1 MNNCKQLVLFSF
13 TVLLFFLPVQVQAQS
28 DRIDAQGILINDS
41 RANDGDTLSA
51 PQWHTDTFFANQDE
65 SNASPAVVPPN
76 QAAPIDQTV
85 EPPRREQRSRR
96 NQGQDPL
103 KGRIS
108 VGSKIADFDDLVV
121 YQPDG
126 SPTTLAKLVPKD
138 GRIVLITGCLTCPKF
153 LMSHRDIEAIAH
165 DYKSTGHPVSFVY
178 LYKSLAHP
186 ENGGW
191 IQPFTL
197 QERLSQINAAQK
209 QLKNKIPFVADPID
223 NRVSTVLGGSPN
235 AAYVLQSDGTIDYV
249 SGWADGP
256 KLRAALGDLVGPTE
270 TISTPESIGVPPF
283 SRPYRNTG
291 TVVPRIQVPGTMIA
305 LKTEPQKSEQEFYVK
320 LRAEVDPSVL
330 QGQDGKMYIGFHL
343 DTVHGVHWN
352 NLVDPV
358 KFTLKASEGIEITP
372 LNGAG
377 PKVEPA
383 TDSDPREF
391 LLDVSNWPIGTP
403 IEFDVMYYACSAK
416 EGWCKPVSQTYRV
429 TLERDRAGGMA
440 QGRWNRG
447 GGQGQRGERRG
458 DRGMDRG
465 QQGSDQDAGQMIS
478 RMDRDGDGKIALDEA
493 PQRMQQRFEM
503 FDANSDG
510 YLDAAE
516 FQTMIDR
523 RRQRSG
529 GGGRP
534 PR

>member
-1 MNNCKQLVLFSF
+1 MNNCKQVVLFSAA
-13 TVLLFFLPVQVQAQS
+13 VLLVFLQLQVQAQS
-28 DRIDAQGILINDS
+28 DEINPQSLHINDS
-41 RANDGDTLSA
+41 QT
-51 PQWHTDTFFANQDE
+51 TDEPDIVTP
-65 SNASPAVVPPN
+65 S
-76 QAAPIDQTV
+76 QAAPVDQGG
-85 EPPRREQRSRR
+85 EQPRREQRSRR

-103 KGRIS
+103 AGRIS
-108 VGSKIADFDDLVV
+108 TGSKIADFDDLVV

-126 SPTTLAKLVPKD
+126 SPTTLAKLIPKD
-138 GRIVLITGCLTCPKF
+138 GRLVLVTGCLTCPKF
-153 LMSHRDIEAIAH
+153 LISHRDIEAIAH
-165 DYKSTGHPVSFVY
+165 DYQSTGHPVSFVY

-186 ENGGW
+186 ENDRW
-191 IQPFTL
+191 IQPFTI
-197 QERLSQINAAQK
+197 QERLSQVNAAQK
-209 QLKNKIPFVADPID
+209 QLKNKIPFVADSLD

-235 AAYVLQSDGTIDYV
+235 AAYVLQNDGTIDYV

-256 KLRAALGDLVGPTE
+256 KLRAALRDLVGPTE
-270 TISTPESIGVPPF
+270 TISTPEAIGVPPF

-305 LKTEPQKSEQEFYVK
+305 LKTEPQKSEEEFYVK

-330 QGQDGKMYIGFHL
+330 QGQDGKMYLGFHL
-343 DTVHGVHWN
+343 DPVHGVHWN

-358 KFTLKASEGIEITP
+358 KFTLKAPEGIEITP

-391 LLDVSNWPIGTP
+391 LLDVTDWPIGTP
-403 IEFDVMYYACSAK
+403 IVFDINYYACSEK
-416 EGWCKPVSQTYRV
+416 EGWCKPVSQSYRV

-447 GGQGQRGERRG
+447 GGQGQRGGRG
-458 DRGMDRG
+458 GERGMGRG
-465 QQGSDQDAGQMIS
+465 QGGGQDAAQMIS

-493 PQRMQQRFEM
+493 PERMQQRFKM
-503 FDANSDG
+503 FDANGDS

-523 RRQRSG
+523 RRQREEG
-529 GGGRP
+529 GSRP